1 MLPSRLTDGVPVVA
15 AGWTLPAPDPAAG
28 VRGGRG
34 ASAGIRR
41 QGALAFGHVTDGFD
55 ADDADD
61 APGAL
66 AALTGYERWDRTQRA
81 EQQVAAAYARV
92 IGARSPSARV
102 AAAPEFLRRVRQLLA
117 LRLVAVAGDR
127 RRAFPQRVPP
137 ARNHG
142 IAALWA
148 EVFWAARARSPDDDS
163 GVLEAADA
171 SIRGLLS
178 LTPSDLADPDTV
190 RSWRKRL
197 RLVEETLHGLEM
209 EAQVTVEGLQA
220 AVDDDQRLER

>member
-1 MLPSRLTDGVPVVA
+1 M
-15 AGWTLPAPDPAAG
+15 
-28 VRGGRG
+28 
-34 ASAGIRR
+34 SAG
-41 QGALAFGHVTDGFD
+41 GSSVPPVTDGFE
-55 ADDADD
+55 ADD

-81 EQQVAAAYARV
+81 EQQVAAAYERV
-92 IGARSPSARV
+92 IGARSPRARV
-102 AAAPEFLRRVRQLLA
+102 AAVSEFLRRVRQMLA

-127 RRAFPQRVPP
+127 RRAFPLMVPP
-137 ARNHG
+137 AGNHG

-171 SIRGLLS
+171 SLRGLLS

-190 RSWRKRL
+190 RAWRKRL
-197 RLVEETLHGLEM
+197 ELVEETLRGLEM
-209 EAQVTVEGLQA
+209 EAQATVEELQA
-220 AVDDDQRLER
+220 AVDHDQRGGRS